1 MKRFIN
7 WYKEDGPIGSISNK
21 QVFWFTIISFFAIGI
36 SACTEPNVK
45 KKRTNIV
52 INRGDDRLEV
62 VEIEGCEYF
71 KCAQPHAHYTL
82 AHKGNCNNRIHKE
95 HTRR

>member
-1 MKRFIN
+1 M
-7 WYKEDGPIGSISNK
+7 NK
-21 QVFWFTIISFFAIGI
+21 KILALALLVGMI
-36 SACTEPNVK
+36 SACTESNVK

-71 KCAQPHAHYTL
+71 KCAQANFCYTL
-82 AHKGNCNNRIHKE
+82 AHKGNCKNRIHPE